1 MQRVL
6 VIHGPNL
13 NLLGEREP
21 EVYGTLTL
29 HELERQIS
37 TWAASHGINCDFFQS
52 NHEGAII
59 DRIHSARHEV
69 DGLIVNGGAFTHYS
83 YAIHDAL
90 VAVDKPTVE
99 VHLSNIHAR
108 EEWRRT
114 SVTAPAADHVIYGRG
129 ARGYEW
135 ALHRLVATAAAPARR
150 IAYGPDPSQ
159 FGELRLPAGA
169 GPHPVVVLI
178 HGGFWRDVWTLDLM
192 DPMAVALLNAGWAVW
207 NIEYR
212 RVGGTGGWPHT
223 ADDVGVAIDH
233 LRSLTE
239 NHALDLD
246 DLTVLGHSAGGQLAL
261 WSGGRESVRGGNGVE
276 QLKPHRIVAL
286 APVADLISAFE
297 LDLDDGA
304 AGEFLGGSP
313 EQVPQRYSAAS
324 PLGLVPLGRPQLVV
338 HSPDDAHVPVTMGR
352 DYVARATAA
361 GDAATL
367 AEPPGDHFAVLNP
380 ESSAFAAVLEWLD
393 PSP

>member
-6 VIHGPNL
+6 IIHGPNL

-21 EVYGTLTL
+21 DVYGALTL
-29 HELERQIS
+29 SELERQIA
-37 TWAASHGINCDFFQS
+37 TWAATHGIDCDFFQS

-59 DRIHSARHEV
+59 DRIHDARHEV
-69 DGLIVNGGAFTHYS
+69 DGLIINGGAFTHYS

-99 VHLSNIHAR
+99 VHISNIHAR

-159 FGELRLPAGA
+159 FGELRLPEGS
-169 GPHPVVVLI
+169 GPHRVAVLI

-192 DPMAVALLNAGWAVW
+192 DPMAVALLSAGWAVW
-207 NIEYR
+207 NVEYR
-212 RVGGTGGWPHT
+212 RVGGTGGWPAT
-223 ADDVGVAIDH
+223 ANDVGAAIDH
-233 LRSLTE
+233 LRALAAP
-239 NHALDLD
+239 HRLDLD
-246 DLTVLGHSAGGQLAL
+246 DVTVIGHSAGGQLAL
-261 WSGGRESVRGGNGVE
+261 WSASREAVAEGNE
-276 QLKPHRIVAL
+276 EPLLPSRIVAL
-286 APVADLISAFE
+286 APVADLARAFY

-304 AGEFLGGSP
+304 AADLLGGSP
-313 EQVPQRYSAAS
+313 RDVPERYAAAS
-324 PLGLVPLGRPQLVV
+324 PLDLVPLDRPQLIV
-338 HSPDDAHVPVTMGR
+338 HSEDDAHVPIAMGR
-352 DYVARATAA
+352 DYVAKAAAA
-361 GDAATL
+361 GDPATL
-367 AEPPGDHFAVLNP
+367 AEPPGDHFAVLDP
-380 ESSAFAAVLEWLD
+380 ESSAFAAVLEWLGVGR
-393 PSP
+393 